1 MVSWTNDI
9 RPLFTELNHSC
20 MMRARR
26 PQPNGMA
33 EDVSFDLYLYDMVRE
48 RADKILL
55 EVASG
60 NMPRDDGPRWDIDK
74 VRLFAA
80 WMMEGMPDN

>member
-9 RPLFTELNHSC
+9 RPLFTDMNRSC
-20 MMRARR
+20 MKRARR
-26 PQPNGMA
+26 PLENGLD
-33 EDVSFDLYLYDMVRE
+33 EDVSFDLHLYDMVRE

-55 EVASG
+55 EVSSG

-74 VRLFAA
+74 VRLFAT

>member
-1 MVSWTNDI
+1 MVSWNTDI
-9 RPLFTELNHSC
+9 RPLFTDMNRGC

-26 PQPNGMA
+26 PQANRIA
-33 EDVSFDLYLYDMVRE
+33 LDVSFDLHLYDAVCE
-48 RADKILL
+48 RADTILL

-74 VRLFAA
+74 VRLFAQ
-80 WMMEGMPDN
+80 WVTEGKRDN